1 MSRMIFGSLAALLCL
16 WVQPAMAYIDPGSG
30 SAIITVIIGLF
41 VAVGVTFKT
50 YWYKFKSFFT
60 VKKNQRNSGEKSLD

>member
-1 MSRMIFGSLAALLCL
+1 MLKMIFGSLSALLCL

-30 SAIITVIIGLF
+30 SAIISVIIGLF

-50 YWYKFKSFFT
+50 YWYKLKYLFTDKKS
-60 VKKNQRNSGEKSLD
+60 QQNSDKELSD